1 MSPPHTGAEGPSP
14 GRLLEGQVRTQ
25 LERIL
30 ASQIFV
36 RSERLT
42 RFLRFVVEK
51 KLDGAGDTL
60 KEQVLGHELY
70 GKGLEFDGAVDPIV
84 RVDARRL
91 RDKLREYYAECKRD
105 PVIISLPKGSYVPV
119 FEFNSAAPLPFVL
132 TRADKKDTGVA
143 GEEVPRVSRWRWIAA
158 ASLTVLAA
166 VAAWLAFNRPP
177 NPSLRVVP
185 LTSYPGFEGAPSL
198 SPDGNFVAFAWSGFE
213 KADQQKPAPSHIY
226 IKEVGGESLRRLT
239 QAQASETAPS
249 WSPDGRSIAFV
260 RAGQGIFL
268 ASVAGGMERKVS
280 DSGTHVGWTPD
291 SKAVLIRDSPG
302 PPGFSIFEISL
313 ENLQR
318 RRLTYPPLGIG
329 DWKFDVSPDGEILAF
344 IRYERPGVGD
354 LFRMP
359 MRGGEPRRLTNW
371 HQPLGGV
378 VWTPGG
384 RELIFSVN
392 DETGENLWR
401 ISAAVA
407 EPERGVQVAGIRG
420 EAAMP
425 AISRPAPGHPARL
438 AFQKRYQNVSLR
450 LIDLDAPLSEG
461 VIQAVQPFLVS
472 TRRDNPGAFSR
483 DGSRVAFVSDR
494 AGSGMQLWVA
504 NRDGAN
510 LRKLTSI
517 SAMPFWVGSWSP
529 DSRRIAFDAA
539 VNGNS
544 DIYVVDANGGPP
556 VRLTLDRADDI
567 FPNWSSD
574 GRWIY
579 FCSGRT
585 GGLEVWKV
593 PAGGGGAVQVT
604 RNGGFEAQ
612 ESPDG
617 KFLYYLERPAPRTRG
632 GSRVM
637 RMPVDGGPPTAV
649 LEGIY
654 YGSWSVAE
662 KGIVFLIHEP
672 AFDAVDLYRFS
683 DRKTQRL
690 GRLPF
695 PQSANAGRMTV
706 SRDGRWLLVN
716 KVDRSDADL
725 MLVEDFR

>member
-1 MSPPHTGAEGPSP
+1 MSPPHTDAEGASP

-30 ASQIFV
+30 DSQIFV

-51 KLDGAGDTL
+51 KLEGAGDTL
-60 KEQVLGHELY
+60 KEQVLGRELY
-70 GKGLEFDGAVDPIV
+70 GKGLEFDGAIDPIV

-91 RDKLREYYAECKRD
+91 RDKLREYYAEFKRD

-132 TRADKKDTGVA
+132 TRAEKKDSGVE
-143 GEEVPRVSRWRWIAA
+143 GENVHFARRWKWIAIALTA
-158 ASLTVLAA
+158 AAA
-166 VAAWLAFNRPP
+166 ATWLAFNRPP
-177 NPSLRVVP
+177 NPTLKVEP

-239 QAQASETAPS
+239 QSQAGETAPS

-260 RAGQGIFL
+260 RAGQGVFL

-291 SKAVLIRDSPG
+291 SKSVLIRDSDG
-302 PPGFSIFEISL
+302 PPGFSLYEISL
-313 ENLQR
+313 ENLAR

-329 DWKFDVSPDGEILAF
+329 DWKFDVSPDGQTVAF
-344 IRYERPGVGD
+344 IRYERPGVGG

-359 MRGGEPRRLTNW
+359 LRGGEPHRLTDW

-378 VWTPGG
+378 VWTPDG

-407 EPERGVQVAGIRG
+407 EPGRGVQLAGIRG

-425 AISRPAPGHPARL
+425 AISRPAPGHPVRL
-438 AFQKRYQNVSLR
+438 AFQKRYLNVSLR
-450 LIDLDAPLSEG
+450 LIDLNAPLSDG
-461 VIQAVQPFLVS
+461 MIQAVQPFLVS
-472 TRRDNPGAFSR
+472 TRRDNPGAFSP
-483 DGSRVAFVSDR
+483 DAGRVAFVSDR

-510 LRKLTSI
+510 LRKLTSL

-544 DIYVVDANGGPP
+544 DIYVVAANGGPP

-593 PAGGGGAVQVT
+593 PAEGGEAVQVT

-617 KFLYYLERPAPRTRG
+617 KFLYYLERPSPRIGG
-632 GSRVM
+632 GSRLL
-637 RMPVDGGPPTAV
+637 RMSVDGGPPTVV

-662 KGIVFLIHEP
+662 KGIVFLVHEA
-672 AFDAVDLYRFS
+672 AFDAVDLYPFS

-690 GRLPF
+690 GKLPF
-695 PQSANAGRMTV
+695 RQSNTAGRITV